1 MLEGSAGFFWRGLV
15 IGFSIAAPVG
25 PIGVLCIRHS
35 LASGRLA
42 GFSAGM
48 GAASADTLYALVGA
62 LGLTALSGFLVG
74 QQFWL
79 RLVGGLFLCWL
90 ALRIL
95 LHRPPPPVAVGEDR
109 VHGHGENTG
118 KPRPRLLN
126 VYLSTFGLTLSNPL
140 TILSFAAVFA
150 GLGLGGAGE
159 STPAA
164 ALLVLGVFCGSAA
177 WWLLL
182 SSAAGALRSRLTPH
196 LLRRVDLFSGAV
208 ILIFGAAILLSI
220 VNW

>member
-1 MLEGSAGFFWRGLV
+1 MLDGSAVFFWQGLV

-48 GAASADTLYALVGA
+48 GAASADALYALAGA
-62 LGLTALSGFLVG
+62 LGLTAVSSFLVG
-74 QQFWL
+74 QQLWL

-90 ALRIL
+90 ELRIL
-95 LHRPPPPVAVGEDR
+95 LRRKPSLAPAETFAAPVDSLQ
-109 VHGHGENTG
+109 
-118 KPRPRLLN
+118 LLSI
-126 VYLSTFGLTLSNPL
+126 YASTFGLTLSNPL

-159 STPAA
+159 STQAVV
-164 ALLVLGVFCGSAA
+164 LLMLGVFCGSAA

-182 SSAAGALRSRLTPH
+182 SSAAGALRSRLTPC
-196 LLRRVDLFSGAV
+196 LLRQVDVFSGAV
-208 ILIFGAAILLSI
+208 ILIFGVAILYSI